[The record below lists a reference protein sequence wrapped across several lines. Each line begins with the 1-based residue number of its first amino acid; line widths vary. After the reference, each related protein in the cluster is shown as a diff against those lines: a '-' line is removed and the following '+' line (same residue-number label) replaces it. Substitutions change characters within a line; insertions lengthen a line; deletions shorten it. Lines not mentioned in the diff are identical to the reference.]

1 MIRSKDLIPEVYNTS
16 LDFKVFEAVLDIL
29 FSDADIKCSKLQG
42 LHSPRQ
48 CFDENLGKLS
58 ELFDLLTSD
67 RQLLKNYRLMLK
79 SKGTQPSIEAA
90 LQFCGAKIIKNLPND
105 MQNPTISSLDDS
117 SLGDKILCTYYVI
130 FKNFNAK
137 LFFKLRKMLFPAN
150 MQFRLLPISSL
161 DETLDINE
169 IDV

>member
-29 FSDADIKCSKLQG
+29 FSDADIKCSRLQG

-79 SKGTQPSIEAA
+79 SKGTQPAIEAA
-90 LQFCGAKIIKNLPND
+90 LQFCGARLAKNLPETI
-105 MQNPTISSLDDS
+105 QNPTLSISN
-117 SLGDKILCTYYVI
+117 DKVLCTYYVI
-130 FKNFNAK
+130 FKNFDAK

-150 MQFRLLPISSL
+150 MQFCLLPISSL
-161 DETLDINE
+161 DENLDINE
-169 IDV
+169 LDV

>member
-90 LQFCGAKIIKNLPND
+90 LQFCGAKIVKNLPNAT
-105 MQNPTISSLDDS
+105 QNPTISSS
-117 SLGDKILCTYYVI
+117 GDKILCTYYVI
-130 FKNFNAK
+130 FKNFDAK

>member
-90 LQFCGAKIIKNLPND
+90 LQFCGAKIVKNLPNTT
-105 MQNPTISSLDDS
+105 QNPTIS

-130 FKNFNAK
+130 FKNFDAK

-161 DETLDINE
+161 DETFDINE

>member
-1 MIRSKDLIPEVYNTS
+1 MIRSKDLIPEIYNTS

-79 SKGTQPSIEAA
+79 SKGTQPSVEAA
-90 LQFCGAKIIKNLPND
+90 LQFCGANIIKNLPNAV
-105 MQNPTISSLDDS
+105 QNPTISD
-117 SLGDKILCTYYVI
+117 LGDKILCTYYVI
-130 FKNFNAK
+130 FKNFDAK

-169 IDV
+169 INV

>member
-90 LQFCGAKIIKNLPND
+90 LQFCGAKIVKNLPND
-105 MQNPTISSLDDS
+105 TQNPTII

-130 FKNFNAK
+130 FKNFDAK